1 MVYFVIY
8 VLETLSSE
16 VMMVNITTVNY
27 RRVKFDFEVEKKVYK
42 PQQHYSLLRMVRK
55 IYKNLQKSVRGN
67 FFYN

>member
-27 RRVKFDFEVEKKVYK
+27 RRVKFDFEVKKKVYK

-55 IYKNLQKSVRGN
+55 IYTNLQKSVRGN